1 MREVSKNVLDYCL
14 KRRITMEYKTLSNG
28 LKMPI
33 LGFGVYQVPD
43 LDECERVVGEA
54 ISVGYRLIDTA
65 QAYMNEEAVGNA
77 VRKSGIPREDFF
89 ITTKI
94 WVSNYGYEKAKAS
107 LDASL
112 AKLQTPYIDLVL
124 LHQPFGDYYGAY
136 RALEEYYK
144 AGKLKA
150 IGISNFYPDR
160 VADLAIFSEI
170 APMVNQVETHVFNQ
184 QIKPRET
191 MEEYGVQIESWG
203 PFAEG
208 RNNFFNN
215 KVLVSIGEKY
225 GKSSAQVALRYLI
238 QRDIVVIPK
247 TVNVD
252 RMEQN
257 FAVFDFE
264 LTDNDMNDILKL
276 DNEESQFF
284 SHADPETV
292 KHICSFKI

>member
-1 MREVSKNVLDYCL
+1 
-14 KRRITMEYKTLSNG
+14 MEYKILSNG
-28 LKMPI
+28 VKMPI

-43 LDECERVVGEA
+43 LDECERVVSEA

-77 VRKSGIPREDFF
+77 VKKSGIPREDFF

-112 AKLQTPYIDLVL
+112 EKLQTPYIDLVL

-170 APMVNQVETHVFNQ
+170 TPMVNQVETHVFNQ

-215 KVLVSIGEKY
+215 KVLVSIGENY

-247 TVNVD
+247 TVNKD

-257 FAVFDFE
+257 YDIFDFQ
-264 LTDNDMNDILKL
+264 LTDDDMAEILHL

-284 SHADPETV
+284 SHADPDTV
-292 KHICSFKI
+292 KRISSFKV